1 MGKIYR
7 HVERKRNIS
16 RKGSFPRSVYYGKI
30 KSDGFALPGDPSVTL
45 GMTDARVIM
54 NTVKFLGRS
63 WQSRKRILRLS
74 LRGSNATVAIP
85 KIGVRAII
93 CVILSLWRLARVG
106 GGEAVG

>member
-45 GMTDARVIM
+45 RMTDARVIM
-54 NTVKFLGRS
+54 NTVKSLGRS
-63 WQSRKRILRLS
+63 LLPGTLCAPPLPLQRESILP
-74 LRGSNATVAIP
+74 AM
-85 KIGVRAII
+85 
-93 CVILSLWRLARVG
+93 
-106 GGEAVG
+106 

>member
-45 GMTDARVIM
+45 RMTDARVI
-54 NTVKFLGRS
+54 NTVKSLGRS
-63 WQSRKRILRLS
+63 PPLPLQRESILP
-74 LRGSNATVAIP
+74 VM
-85 KIGVRAII
+85 
-93 CVILSLWRLARVG
+93 
-106 GGEAVG
+106 

>member
-54 NTVKFLGRS
+54 NTVKSLGRS
-63 WQSRKRILRLS
+63 LLSGAHSVPPLPLQRESILP
-74 LRGSNATVAIP
+74 AM
-85 KIGVRAII
+85 
-93 CVILSLWRLARVG
+93 
-106 GGEAVG
+106 

>member
-45 GMTDARVIM
+45 RMTDARVIM
-54 NTVKFLGRS
+54 NTVKSLGRS
-63 WQSRKRILRLS
+63 LLSGTICAPPLPLQRESILP
-74 LRGSNATVAIP
+74 AM
-85 KIGVRAII
+85 
-93 CVILSLWRLARVG
+93 
-106 GGEAVG
+106 

>member
-45 GMTDARVIM
+45 RMTDARVIM
-54 NTVKFLGRS
+54 NTVKSLGRS
-63 WQSRKRILRLS
+63 LLSGTLCAPPLPLQRESILP
-74 LRGSNATVAIP
+74 AM
-85 KIGVRAII
+85 
-93 CVILSLWRLARVG
+93 
-106 GGEAVG
+106 

>member
-16 RKGSFPRSVYYGKI
+16 RKASFPRSVYYGKI

-54 NTVKFLGRS
+54 NTVKSFGRS
-63 WQSRKRILRLS
+63 LLSGTLCAPPLPLQRDSILP
-74 LRGSNATVAIP
+74 AM
-85 KIGVRAII
+85 
-93 CVILSLWRLARVG
+93 
-106 GGEAVG
+106 